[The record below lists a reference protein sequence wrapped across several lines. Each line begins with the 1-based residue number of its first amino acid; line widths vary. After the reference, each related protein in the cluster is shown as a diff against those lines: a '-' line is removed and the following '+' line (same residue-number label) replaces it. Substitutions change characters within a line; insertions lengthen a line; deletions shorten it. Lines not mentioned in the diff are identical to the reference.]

1 MKISIKLGLW
11 FFVCIMII
19 ETASMMYLHRN
30 IVHSRVHQ
38 ELESLKARGN
48 SHRDVLE
55 ISSDPSTLHH
65 IGLMESQTDTEVVI
79 TKINGEIIETSR
91 TTDESIEKIINRPL
105 QSIPN
110 EGLILEPDWKKEKYI
125 STVSAFKDGNGN
137 SGYVYMFKSTDQVK
151 TFISQLNKH
160 FLLASLLILFFMIV
174 TIFFL
179 SKALTK
185 PLITMKEATKNLS
198 NGDFSVSLPIKSN
211 DELGELSNAIQSL
224 ANDLKYMKQER
235 DDFLASIS
243 HEIRTPLTYI
253 KGYSDIGRKPT
264 LNKEERIHYLDIIHE
279 ESERINLLLQELFE
293 LATLDQNAFSIVK
306 ERVHVCS
313 FLKSIYEKVS
323 PAFKEKEIHLK
334 LECDEHLF
342 LPLDITRFGQV
353 LLNLLDNVLKYSKEN
368 TITQINVNKV
378 DGNIYIEIKD
388 QGMGIP
394 QDDIPYIFE
403 RLYRVE
409 KSRSRTTGGFG
420 MGLAIVKQL
429 VEAHGGQISVKSKVG
444 EGTVFTIVL
453 REE

>member
-11 FFVCIMII
+11 FFVCILII
-19 ETASMMYLHRN
+19 ETSSMMYLHRN

-79 TKINGEIIETSR
+79 TKTNGEMIETSR
-91 TTDESIEKIINRPL
+91 NIDESIKEIINRPL
-105 QSIPN
+105 RSIPN
-110 EGLILEPDWKKEKYI
+110 EGLILESDWKKEKYI
-125 STVSAFKDGNGN
+125 STVSLFKDENGN

-151 TFISQLNKH
+151 NFISQLNKH

-185 PLITMKEATKNLS
+185 PLIKMKEATKNLS
-198 NGDFSVSLPIKSN
+198 NGDFSVSLPVKSN
-211 DELGELSNAIQSL
+211 DELGELSNSIQTL
-224 ANDLKYMKQER
+224 ASDLKYMKQER

-243 HEIRTPLTYI
+243 HELRTPLTYI

-264 LNKEERIHYLDIIHE
+264 LNEKERIHYLDIIHE

-293 LATLDQNAFSIVK
+293 LATLDQNTFSVVK
-306 ERVHVCS
+306 ERVHLCS
-313 FLKSIYEKVS
+313 FFKSIYEKVS
-323 PAFKEKEIHLK
+323 PAFKEKEIQLNV
-334 LECDEHLF
+334 ECDEQLF

-353 LLNLLDNVLKYSKEN
+353 LLNLLDNALKYSKEK
-368 TITQINVNKV
+368 TITQINVNKIE
-378 DGNIYIEIKD
+378 GNIYIDITD

-394 QDDIPYIFE
+394 KDDIPYIFE

-429 VEAHGGQISVKSKVG
+429 VEAHGGQITVKSKVG